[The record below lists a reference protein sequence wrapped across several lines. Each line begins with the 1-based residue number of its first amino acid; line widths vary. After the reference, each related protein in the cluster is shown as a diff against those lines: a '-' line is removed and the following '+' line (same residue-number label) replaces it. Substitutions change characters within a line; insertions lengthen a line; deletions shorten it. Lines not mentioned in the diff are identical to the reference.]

1 MKKILLGALAAL
13 IVSSGIVLAQPIP
26 VPQVS
31 RINPN
36 DLMQV
41 LPGGQ
46 PQAQSQ
52 YATPAQIT
60 SQLGYVKASPLTGF
74 TYTFG
79 NSQSD
84 LVLTHPST
92 IAAGTVVFASAPSD
106 GAKECV
112 FAQNT
117 VTTLTLSAPG
127 QTINNAVTTIAALA
141 RVCYLFSISN
151 LTWDRD

>member
-46 PQAQSQ
+46 PSAQSY
-52 YATPAQIT
+52 YAIPAQIT
-60 SQLGYVKASPLTGF
+60 SQLGYVKVSPTTGF

-84 LVLTHPST
+84 LVLTSASVV
-92 IAAGTVVFASAPSD
+92 AAGTVVFASAPSD

-112 FAQNT
+112 YAQNGI
-117 VTTLTLSAPG
+117 TTLTFSAPG
-127 QTINNAVTTIAALA
+127 QTINNAVTTLAAAA